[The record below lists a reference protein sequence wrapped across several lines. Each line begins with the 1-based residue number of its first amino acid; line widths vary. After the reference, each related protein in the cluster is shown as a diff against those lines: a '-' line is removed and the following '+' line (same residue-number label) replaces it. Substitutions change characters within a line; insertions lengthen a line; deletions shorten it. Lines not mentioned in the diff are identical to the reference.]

1 MIDRRPFSS
10 PRFPYSLSQDLE
22 QAILRS
28 LGTPTEGKHKMETDK
43 RPLVLDEKAQA
54 APTFKGR
61 RPNWAA
67 FLSPYV
73 TSMRFWD
80 SQRPWMLQ
88 EDTA

>member
-1 MIDRRPFSS
+1 
-10 PRFPYSLSQDLE
+10 
-22 QAILRS
+22 
-28 LGTPTEGKHKMETDK
+28 METDK

-67 FLSPYV
+67 SPSPYV